1 MSVREGFACGVPV
14 RLARVSFTGEL
25 GFEVN
30 APSDYAL
37 GVFEAIWAEGEK
49 RGAVAYGLDVLLAL
63 RAEKGFIIVGQDT
76 DGTVTARRSRHG
88 QDGGDVEAR
97 LRRQAL
103 ARRCRISRRP
113 GRKQLV
119 GLLSEDPAFTPDEG
133 AQIVADAEPK
143 VGAPALGHITSSYM
157 SATLGRSFC
166 LALVADG
173 RARLGQTLYATGME
187 AARPV
192 TVVEPVFY
200 DKEGSRLDA

>member
-1 MSVREGFACGVPV
+1 
-14 RLARVSFTGEL
+14 
-25 GFEVN
+25 
-30 APSDYAL
+30 
-37 GVFEAIWAEGEK
+37 
-49 RGAVAYGLDVLLAL
+49 L

-76 DGTVTARRSRHG
+76 DGTVTADDLGMGRMVAMSKPDFVGKRSLTLP
-88 QDGGDVEAR
+88 D
-97 LRRQAL
+97 L
-103 ARRCRISRRP
+103 RRP

>member
-1 MSVREGFACGVPV
+1 MREGFACGVPV

-30 APSDYAL
+30 VPSDYAL
-37 GVFEAIWAEGEK
+37 EVLEAIWAEAEK
-49 RGAVAYGLDVLLAL
+49 RGAFAYGLDVAAAL
-63 RAEKGFIIVGQDT
+63 RAEKGFIVVGQDT
-76 DGTVTARRSRHG
+76 DGTVTPDDLGMGRMVAMSKPDFVGKRSLSLP
-88 QDGGDVEAR
+88 D
-97 LRRQAL
+97 L
-103 ARRCRISRRP
+103 RRP

-192 TVVEPVFY
+192 KMVEPVFY
-200 DKEGSRLDA
+200 DKEGARLDA

>member
-1 MSVREGFACGVPV
+1 MREGFACGVPV

-49 RGAVAYGLDVLLAL
+49 RGAVAYGMDVLLAL

-76 DGTVTARRSRHG
+76 DGTVTPDDLGMGRMVAMSKPDFVGKRSLTLP
-88 QDGGDVEAR
+88 D
-97 LRRQAL
+97 L
-103 ARRCRISRRP
+103 RRP

-157 SATLGRSFC
+157 SATLGAVVLSGAGRRRARAAGPD
-166 LALVADG
+166 ALCDRDGG
-173 RARLGQTLYATGME
+173 RAAGEGRR
-187 AARPV
+187 ARVLRQGGLAP
-192 TVVEPVFY
+192 
-200 DKEGSRLDA
+200 